1 MAKKTAKQI
10 VEQTMRGME
19 ILEQAPTSASDSVRR
34 DLRPGPSMADL
45 RKKFLGEDAKSD
57 GHSGTNSNAAADR
70 EATDAVVKTRGK
82 KSSDVEVL
90 KVRQKRTAAD
100 PADDPGIR
108 TVIISPEKGMLGSQG

>member
-19 ILEQAPTSASDSVRR
+19 IVEQAPTSAPDSVRR
-34 DLRPGPSMADL
+34 DLRPGPSMAEL
-45 RKKFLGEDAKSD
+45 RKKFLGEEAKSEV
-57 GHSGTNSNAAADR
+57 HSEPKSKAAADR
-70 EATDAVVKTRGK
+70 EATDAVGKTRGK
-82 KSSDVEVL
+82 KSNNVEVV

-108 TVIISPEKGMLGSQG
+108 TVIVSPEKGMLGSQG